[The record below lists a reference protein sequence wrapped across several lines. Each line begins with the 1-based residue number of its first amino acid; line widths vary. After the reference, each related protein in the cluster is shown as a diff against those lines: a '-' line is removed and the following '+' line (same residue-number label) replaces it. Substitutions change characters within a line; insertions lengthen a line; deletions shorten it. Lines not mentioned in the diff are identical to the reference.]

1 MNRWFSFSQEMHR
14 LRVSFVRAEVKMLFT
29 PTRTLENLIRF
40 HLVRDLELAAV
51 NNAAHKMRAG
61 MSRRLVLWLEA
72 TPPMAPEVDE
82 GARISTTEGNALSAK
97 PAISTVRNK

>member
-1 MNRWFSFSQEMHR
+1 
-14 LRVSFVRAEVKMLFT
+14 MLFA

-51 NNAAHKMRAG
+51 NNTAHKMRAG